1 MKEEL
6 INLKKEV
13 DNIAKATK
21 ENSDIVKVPFV
32 VYESE
37 MKRKQTLII
46 ILIICWFLTIAGI
59 VIYSC
64 IPDNYSSQEISEV
77 NSIDHSTIRSG
88 N

>member
-6 INLKKEV
+6 IKLKKEI
-13 DNIAKATK
+13 DNIAK
-21 ENSDIVKVPFV
+21 ENNDIVKVPFV

-77 NSIDHSTIRSG
+77 NSIDNSTIRSG

>member
-6 INLKKEV
+6 IKLTNEV
-13 DNIAKATK
+13 AKIK
-21 ENSDIVKVPFV
+21 QENDEIVKVPFV

-64 IPDNYSSQEISEV
+64 IPSEDYSQELGDI
-77 NSIDHSTIRSG
+77 NDNNTINQVIG
-88 N
+88 GD

>member
-6 INLKKEV
+6 INLKKEI
-13 DNIAKATK
+13 DNITK
-21 ENSDIVKVPFV
+21 ENNGIVKVPFV

>member
-6 INLKKEV
+6 IKLTEETKKLSEEINNISK
-13 DNIAKATK
+13 DN
-21 ENSDIVKVPFV
+21 NDIVTVPFV

-59 VIYSC
+59 VIYS
-64 IPDNYSSQEISEV
+64 
-77 NSIDHSTIRSG
+77 
-88 N
+88 

>member
-6 INLKKEV
+6 IKLKKEI
-13 DNIAKATK
+13 DNIAK
-21 ENSDIVKVPFV
+21 ENDSIVKVPFV

-37 MKRKQTLII
+37 MKRKQTLIV

-77 NSIDHSTIRSG
+77 SSIDNSTIRSG

>member
-6 INLKKEV
+6 IKLKKEI
-13 DNIAKATK
+13 DNIAK
-21 ENSDIVKVPFV
+21 ENNSIVKVPFV

-77 NSIDHSTIRSG
+77 NSIDNSTIRSG

>member
-6 INLKKEV
+6 IKLKKEI
-13 DNIAKATK
+13 DNIAK
-21 ENSDIVKVPFV
+21 ENDSIVKVPFV

-64 IPDNYSSQEISEV
+64 IPSEEYNQEVGNISKNNKINQV
-77 NSIDHSTIRSG
+77 IGGD
-88 N
+88 

>member
-6 INLKKEV
+6 IKLKKEI
-13 DNIAKATK
+13 DNIAK
-21 ENSDIVKVPFV
+21 ENNDIVKVPFV

-37 MKRKQTLII
+37 MKRKQTLIV

-77 NSIDHSTIRSG
+77 NSIDNSTIRSG

>member
-6 INLKKEV
+6 NTLKNEIN
-13 DNIAKATK
+13 NIMK
-21 ENSDIVKVPFV
+21 ENNSIVKVPFV

-64 IPDNYSSQEISEV
+64 IPSEDYSQELGNI
-77 NSIDHSTIRSG
+77 NDNNTINQVIG
-88 N
+88 GD